1 MFTRCPDCE
10 AIFDISAWQF
20 AQAAGFVR
28 CGRCNKKYPCLK
40 HLFDHWPEPG
50 QESDK
55 VPEPGTVPTLG
66 QSLAEEAPDAQSEA
80 EKEAEQI
87 QAGGAGWLKPVWAS
101 LLIILIG
108 VTLVNIAMTFQEPLL
123 EQPQIR
129 AAAEFAGLVE
139 SLPEVPFA
147 DLSLIQLV
155 SRDIHPHP
163 TVNSAL
169 VLSATMINR
178 ADQSQAYPT
187 LEITLFDL
195 QQRPLAQRRF
205 APGEYLDEASDEARG
220 LSPGVLLPIVLEMHD
235 PGPHAVGFEIRFL

>member
-50 QESDK
+50 QEPDK
-55 VPEPGTVPTLG
+55 VPEPGMVPTLG
-66 QSLAEEAPDAQSEA
+66 QGLAEEIPEAQAED
-80 EKEAEQI
+80 EKEAEETQ
-87 QAGGAGWLKPVWAS
+87 GTSTGWLKPVWAS

-108 VTLVNIAMTFQEPLL
+108 VTLANVATTFKEPLL
-123 EQPQIR
+123 ELPQVR
-129 AAAEFAGLVE
+129 TAAEFARLVE
-139 SLPEVPFA
+139 PLPQAPFA

-163 TVNSAL
+163 TVNNAL

-178 ADQSQAYPT
+178 AEQSQAYPT

-195 QQRPLAQRRF
+195 QQRPLAQRQF
-205 APGEYLDEASDEARG
+205 VPGEYLDETSDETRG